1 MSINIKN
8 TPQHVLSVIIC
19 HSVILSTS
27 IKFPF
32 SMYASFVSVNYM
44 KSRGCKLRWRM
55 ALSSI
60 KKGVFLDVEGH
71 VLEWRRAC
79 SWMGKDM
86 FLKGVRQGGEA
97 SVAVRFCEIGWL
109 NVSVGLCV
117 FCSSVFF
124 CEKENA
130 PSVRKRTLEIRWG
143 VPSLTK
149 DIFSLTERTEF
160 TEVFGAHFEPTERLR
175 HTEFTERYCQRWL

>member
-1 MSINIKN
+1 
-8 TPQHVLSVIIC
+8 
-19 HSVILSTS
+19 
-27 IKFPF
+27 
-32 SMYASFVSVNYM
+32 MYASFVSVNYM
-44 KSRGCKLRWRM
+44 KSRGCNQRWRR

-149 DIFSLTERTEF
+149 DIFFSHRAHRVHGGFWRTFRAHRTPSAYRVHRALLPKMAVRFCEIGWLNVSVDLC
-160 TEVFGAHFEPTERLR
+160 VF
-175 HTEFTERYCQRWL
+175 C

>member
-32 SMYASFVSVNYM
+32 SMYASFVSVTYM
-44 KSRGCKLRWRM
+44 KSAGCRQRWRR

-60 KKGVFLDVEGH
+60 KKGVFLNVEGH

-109 NVSVGLCV
+109 NVSVECCV
-117 FCSSVFF
+117 FCSSVY
-124 CEKENA
+124 
-130 PSVRKRTLEIRWG
+130 SVRKRTLENCRG
-143 VPSLTK
+143 EFFLSQRTF
-149 DIFSLTERTEF
+149 FSLTERTEF
-160 TEVFGAHFEPTERLR
+160 TEVFGAHFEPTEGLR
-175 HTEFTERYCQRWL
+175 HTEFTERYC